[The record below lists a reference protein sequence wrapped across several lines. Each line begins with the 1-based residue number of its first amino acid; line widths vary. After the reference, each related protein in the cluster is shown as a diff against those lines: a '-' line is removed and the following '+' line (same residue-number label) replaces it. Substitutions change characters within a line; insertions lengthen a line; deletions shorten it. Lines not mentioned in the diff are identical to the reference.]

1 VRDGP
6 VLSRSADRT
15 AHFRFRRWL
24 PNAAKSKID
33 SGRRACANA
42 FEEAR
47 RIAEEDPL
55 RALTLYS
62 ELVGREPG
70 NFDAHMRLA
79 VLLEREND
87 LDGRDASSARR
98 RSDRACQR
106 RSPFQARP
114 ALSKTE

>member
-1 VRDGP
+1 VVRDGP
-6 VLSRSADRT
+6 VLIEVQTGQLIFDFEGGYQRGKIEDRFGP
-15 AHFRFRRWL
+15 ARVRER
-24 PNAAKSKID
+24 
-33 SGRRACANA
+33 

-79 VLLEREND
+79 ILLEREAARH
-87 LDGRDASSARR
+87 LSAIHR
-98 RSDRACQR
+98 
-106 RSPFQARP
+106 
-114 ALSKTE
+114 LIKGE